1 MDRQRLLRVFS
12 ILSYLSVKPSTLSE
26 VSKSLGL
33 PLSSSHDLLQALLEL
48 DAVSLEG
55 RVYSLGPRS
64 IGLAITVQNSIG
76 VVGLSRRF
84 LEQLAR
90 DTQLDVYLAVRTGTS
105 VVYAMRYP
113 DSQVVNIDIPMG
125 RRLFLHST
133 AVGKLFAALDPEIYE
148 RLVSD
153 AKPALTPRT
162 RTTMQQL
169 DPNLSCIRSQQ
180 ISISH
185 GESVAGVVGVAVPV
199 RDPSGQLIAAAHV
212 SVLAAGAPPG
222 KIKGAIVELRAAAQ
236 AIEVELRRISEPI
249 SSIERSIEL
258 S

>member
-1 MDRQRLLRVFS
+1 MDRQRLRRVFS

-33 PLSSSHDLLQALLEL
+33 PLSSSHDLLQALLDL

-64 IGLAITVQNSIG
+64 IGLAIKVQNSIG
-76 VVGLSRRF
+76 VIGLSRRV

-90 DTQLDVYLAVRTGTS
+90 DTQLDVYLAVRAGTS
-105 VVYAMRYP
+105 VVYVARYP
-113 DSQVVNIDIPMG
+113 GSQVVNIDIPLG
-125 RRLFLHST
+125 QRLYLHST
-133 AVGKLFAALDPEIYE
+133 AVGKLFAALDQELYE

-153 AKPALTPRT
+153 VKPALTPRT

-169 DPNLSCIRSQQ
+169 EPNLRSIRAQQ

-199 RDPSGQLIAAAHV
+199 RDPSGQLIAAVHL
-212 SVLAAGAPPG
+212 SILEAGAPPAR
-222 KIKGAIVELRAAAQ
+222 IESAIIELRAAAQ
-236 AIEVELRRISEPI
+236 AIELELRRRICGSEPVI
-249 SSIERSIEL
+249 Y
-258 S
+258 